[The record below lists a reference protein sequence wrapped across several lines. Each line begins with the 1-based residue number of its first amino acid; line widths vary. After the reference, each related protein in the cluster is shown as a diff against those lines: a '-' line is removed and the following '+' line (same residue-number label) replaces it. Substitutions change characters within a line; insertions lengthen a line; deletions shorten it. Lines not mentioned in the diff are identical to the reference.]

1 MPIPFP
7 ASRRKENPL
16 PKLENEWRARFSRRL
31 ALRSLAGLL
40 AGSPLLRAQLD
51 PFRDHSRIPS
61 LNELL
66 TAFDFE
72 PAAFAHVPR
81 DVYDFMMGSGDD
93 ESTFRRNRRAF
104 DWVSLVPRGIAD
116 VTSIDTSIELFGQ
129 KMRYPILVA
138 PTSQQGPLH
147 PEGEMGMHKG
157 SAAANTTMI
166 VSSAASNPV
175 DRIAAASPGP
185 LWFQLYRL
193 DELDDTLERMGRA
206 EAAGCKAIAFTV
218 DGPFGPY
225 RERVLHDRHLASP
238 AEPDAAAGQR
248 SRTRQETRINYGLGK
263 GQLFDW
269 KLVDTL
275 KAATKLPFLLK
286 GLQTHEDAAIA
297 LEHGVDGIIVSNH
310 GGRRIGHGCSTLEAL
325 PEIVETVKDKIPVLI
340 DSGFRRGS
348 DVLKALAMGAK
359 AVCLG
364 RAPRWGLAGYGP
376 VGVQRVLE
384 IVQSELVLA
393 MADTGRASIGA
404 IDRSLVKVDFA

>member
-1 MPIPFP
+1 M
-7 ASRRKENPL
+7 
-16 PKLENEWRARFSRRL
+16 
-31 ALRSLAGLL
+31 L
-40 AGSPLLRAQLD
+40 AGSPLLRAQVD

-81 DVYDFMMGSGDD
+81 DVYDFMMGSSDD
-93 ESTFRRNRRAF
+93 ESTFRRNRQVF
-104 DWVSLVPRGIAD
+104 DWVTLVPRGIAD
-116 VTSIDTSIELFGQ
+116 VSSIDTSIELFGQ
-129 KMRYPILVA
+129 KMRFPILVA

-157 SAAANTTMI
+157 AAAANTTMI
-166 VSSAASNPV
+166 VSSAASNPI

-193 DELDDTLERMGRA
+193 DDIDSTLERMGRA
-206 EAAGCKAIAFTV
+206 EAAGCKVIAFTV

-225 RERVLHDRHLASP
+225 RERVLHDRHLSSTETGATP
-238 AEPDAAAGQR
+238 GDR
-248 SRTRQETRINYGLGK
+248 SRTRQGTRINYGLGK
-263 GQLFDW
+263 GQVFDW

-310 GGRRIGHGCSTLEAL
+310 GARRVGHGCATLEAL

-364 RAPRWGLAGYGP
+364 RVPRWGLAGYGP
-376 VGVQRVLE
+376 VGVQRILE
-384 IVQSELVLA
+384 IVQSELVIA
-393 MADTGRASIGA
+393 MADTGQASIAA
-404 IDRSLVKVDFA
+404 IDRNLVKVDFA